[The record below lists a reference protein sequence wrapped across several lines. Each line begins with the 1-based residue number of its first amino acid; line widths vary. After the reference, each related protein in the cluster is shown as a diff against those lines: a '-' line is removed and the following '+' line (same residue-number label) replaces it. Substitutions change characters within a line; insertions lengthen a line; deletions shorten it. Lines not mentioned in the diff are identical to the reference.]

1 LALLRVWVEARDEL
15 FVSIEISIE
24 DDGHT
29 SHSFD
34 PALYGVQGDKN
45 AFQVLLFDLLVKLR
59 AGENKI
65 AVVIHEPFKEQFRD
79 VRATVG

>member
-24 DDGHT
+24 NDGYT
-29 SHSFD
+29 SRSFD
-34 PALYGVQGDKN
+34 PALYGVQGDEN

-59 AGENKI
+59 ARENKV
-65 AVVIHEPFKEQFRD
+65 AVVILEPFKEHFGD
-79 VRATVG
+79 VRATVR